1 MRINDMKNDDIAD
14 KAIKSGQ
21 FVLSNED
28 GCSKCN
34 NLYYD
39 IDKRQHVCRI
49 NYRQTQPFNP
59 PCLFFSRIF
68 QGFGE

>member
-1 MRINDMKNDDIAD
+1 MEKDDIAE

-34 NLYYD
+34 NLCYD
-39 IDKRQHVCRI
+39 IDKRQYVCRI
-49 NYRQTQPFNP
+49 NYRPVQHFNP